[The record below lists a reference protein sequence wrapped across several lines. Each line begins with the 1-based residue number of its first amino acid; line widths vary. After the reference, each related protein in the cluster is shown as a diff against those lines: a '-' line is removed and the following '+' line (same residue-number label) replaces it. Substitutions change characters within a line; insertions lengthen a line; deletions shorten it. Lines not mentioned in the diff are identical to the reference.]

1 MIVDAT
7 GTAFEAPIDGPV
19 VSLVPSHTETLVA
32 IGAADRL
39 AGRTAYCVEPAGEVE
54 RVPAFGGTKNPD
66 VAGIVGLG
74 PALVV
79 ANREE
84 NTAKAIRALREAG
97 VPVFVTYPRT
107 VAEGIETIR
116 VLGRLLG
123 GAASARA
130 AALADR
136 LDATLADVRARAAA
150 RPPVRVFCPI
160 WKSPWM
166 PFSAD
171 TYAHDLL
178 AVCGG
183 VNVFADGPRRYFPVT
198 LEEVAARRP
207 EVALLPDEPYRFGP
221 ADAAEVEAALP
232 GVPARLVSGRHLTW
246 YGPAIGPGL
255 TAIER
260 SLASASAATARR
272 AVGPAPPET

>member
-7 GTAFEAPIDGPV
+7 GVALEAPVAGPV
-19 VSLVPSHTETLVA
+19 VSLVPSHTETLIAV
-32 IGAADRL
+32 GAAGRL
-39 AGRTAYCVEPAGEVE
+39 AGRTTYCVEPAGEVE
-54 RVPAFGGTKNPD
+54 RVPTFGGTKNPD
-66 VAGIVGLG
+66 LAGIIAAG

-79 ANREE
+79 ANHEE
-84 NTAKAIRALREAG
+84 NTPRAIGALRKAG

-107 VAEGIETIR
+107 VAEGIETVR

-123 GAASARA
+123 GAVHARA
-130 AALADR
+130 TDLAGVLDAALA
-136 LDATLADVRARAAA
+136 TVRARAAA

-171 TYAHDLL
+171 TYAHDFLT
-178 AVCGG
+178 ACGG
-183 VNVFADGPRRYFPVT
+183 ANVFAEGPRRYFPVT

-207 EVALLPDEPYRFGP
+207 ALALLPDEPYTFGP

-255 TAIER
+255 AAIADTIEQ
-260 SLASASAATARR
+260 SIAA
-272 AVGPAPPET
+272 